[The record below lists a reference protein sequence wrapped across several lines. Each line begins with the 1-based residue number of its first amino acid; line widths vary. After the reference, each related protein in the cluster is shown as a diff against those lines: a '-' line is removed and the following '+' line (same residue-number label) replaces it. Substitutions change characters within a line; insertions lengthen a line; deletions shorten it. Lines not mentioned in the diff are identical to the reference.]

1 MGAAL
6 RDCCRAAVRPLLI
19 AAFLSAAWLVVAA
32 GPASASADKP
42 NPLGGIAQ
50 AADSLLQDAH
60 QTGPELPAANTAPAS
75 VLGGATEVL
84 ASAADSAAPLL
95 TNTVTNT
102 APTYTVAQ
110 TVTDTVVGAVGG
122 VVSVVDSL
130 VPAVQDVGVPAVPVP
145 TIPQVHV
152 HVPELPVHVPDKVIP
167 AHSSGTAVR
176 ESAAL
181 AAEVLS
187 PASVGRPAG
196 PAEVTAAPAQMQ
208 LAFSPVESLAKTRAV
223 REPSATGG
231 YVVSAAP
238 APENEPDVLR
248 FVGFQT
254 QAGPSSAGAGS
265 AGAEASGDVD
275 GFWNLLHH
283 AGRQPVPD
291 AALVRAASPAFDP
304 GSSPD

>member
-19 AAFLSAAWLVVAA
+19 AAFLAAAWLVVAA

-84 ASAADSAAPLL
+84 ASAADSATPLL

-152 HVPELPVHVPDKVIP
+152 HVSELPVQAPDKTI
-167 AHSSGTAVR
+167 HSSGTA
-176 ESAAL
+176 EPASAAL
-181 AAEVLS
+181 AAEVSS

-196 PAEVTAAPAQMQ
+196 PAEVTASPAQMQ
-208 LAFSPVESLAKTRAV
+208 RAVSPGESLARTRAV
-223 REPSATGG
+223 REPAATGG